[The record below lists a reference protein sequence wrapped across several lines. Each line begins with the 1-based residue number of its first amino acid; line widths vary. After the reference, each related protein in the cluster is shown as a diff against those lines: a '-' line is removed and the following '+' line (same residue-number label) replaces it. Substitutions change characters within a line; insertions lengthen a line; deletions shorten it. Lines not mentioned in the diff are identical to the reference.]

1 MKLKR
6 GADVLKGCLYKMSD
20 DTLEIPIFFENADRH
35 FESNNIEDNLRL
47 PLINPYLSDKARR
60 LITRLAKEE
69 TDTYEKLKKALMKE
83 FKLTPLKYKDMF
95 DRALKEKNESYFQ
108 FATRL
113 TVIWRYYMD
122 SRGKDKCFLTTVLR
136 NYAS

>member
-1 MKLKR
+1 M
-6 GADVLKGCLYKMSD
+6 
-20 DTLEIPIFFENADRH
+20 LEHIVYIRTALVRQCVMTA
-35 FESNNIEDNLRL
+35 SSSTA
-47 PLINPYLSDKARR
+47 NPDKARR

-69 TDTYEKLKKALMKE
+69 TDIYEKLKKALMKE

-95 DRALKEKNESYFQ
+95 DRAFKEKNESYFQ